1 MSAEIIEKISS
12 IDSGRFRPIKK
23 KKLERGTHGTVLF
36 CEDRCSN
43 NDSSKF
49 AIKCV
54 VDDDCEFGM
63 PVHGLREIA
72 AYKRLGLHKNI
83 LEMIDVLYSGSYFF
97 LMEIMDCTLK
107 VAINAG
113 LTLEKKTDY
122 KKQLLQGISWCHKH
136 KVMHRDIK
144 PQNILLNNSV
154 LKIADF
160 GLAKLY
166 SDVPTKKSHSL
177 MAVTLWYRAIE
188 ILLGQEYYNQKID
201 IWSVACVF
209 YEMDFQTPLFSSD
222 SEVDTLMK
230 IYGNLGNPNN
240 ENFPGVESLPN
251 YNSSI
256 KFNTTVLSTLEEM
269 YKKMLCYDYMKRPG
283 ADELLKL
290 YFNVDTL

>member
-1 MSAEIIEKISS
+1 MSAEIIEKISNL
-12 IDSGRFRPIKK
+12 DSGRFRPIKK
-23 KKLERGTHGTVLF
+23 KKLESGTHGTVVF
-36 CEDRCSN
+36 CEYFTDRHLN
-43 NDSSKF
+43 HDSSKF

-54 VDDDCEFGM
+54 VDDDCDFGM

-72 AYKRLGLHKNI
+72 AYKRLGLHNNI
-83 LEMIDVLYSGSYFF
+83 LHMIDVLYSGSYFF

-113 LTLEKKTDY
+113 LTSEKGIDY

-144 PQNILLNNSV
+144 PQNILLKNSV

-160 GLAKLY
+160 GLAKLF
-166 SDVPTKKSHSL
+166 SNVNSKKSHSL

-188 ILLGQEYYNQKID
+188 ILLGQEYYNEKID

-209 YEMDFQTPLFSSD
+209 YEIDFNKPLFRSD
-222 SEVDTLMK
+222 SEIDTLMK
-230 IYGNLGNPNN
+230 IYRQLGNANN

-251 YNSSI
+251 FNSSI
-256 KFNTTVLSTLEEM
+256 NFNITSLLKLNEM
-269 YKKMLCYDYMKRPG
+269 YTKMLCYDYMKRPG

-290 YFNVDTL
+290 YFS